1 MGHVPYHRRTA
12 LPKATYKFGS
22 QGTIH
27 DSYYGQE
34 FEQTVWEIDVREF
47 KPAVEHC
54 SSSPD
59 QIAAFQRSA
68 ERLSEPEIA
77 VFMAR
82 EPELGRAIGVVRQRI
97 LQAAYALGR
106 YRRAAA
112 RETPSRDSREYFN
125 VKGAQKEA
133 MDQAMNRVM
142 KRRMEEEKEVAMEQA
157 CIALRWLVLAT
168 YDLHQWLV
176 DQADSVEP

>member
-1 MGHVPYHRRTA
+1 MRHVPHHRRID
-12 LPKATYKFGS
+12 LRRITYRFGPHTIGGFDYS
-22 QGTIH
+22 ANFMQGVR
-27 DSYYGQE
+27 DMDASE
-34 FEQTVWEIDVREF
+34 FEPV
-47 KPAVEHC
+47 VEHW

-59 QIAAFQRSA
+59 QVTAFQRSA

-82 EPELGRAIGVVRQRI
+82 EPELGRAIGVVRERI

-112 RETPSRDSREYFN
+112 RETPSRDLREYFN
-125 VKGAQKEA
+125 VEGTMKEA
-133 MDQAMNRVM
+133 MDRAMDQATERRIEEAKEEAM
-142 KRRMEEEKEVAMEQA
+142 KQA
-157 CIALRWLVLAT
+157 CLALYLLVYAT